1 MHLHRFIVLFLCIL
15 SPFIAADYQAKD
27 YSHLLGMPGFNDEL
41 LQIHFKLYEGYV
53 KNTNE
58 IADKLKNTINPGS
71 YDNGALRRRFGWEF
85 DGMRLHEIYFDNLGG
100 KKGLENTDPLFRALS
115 DQFGSFEKWKQDFIA
130 TGMMRGVGWALLYY
144 DPEYHR
150 LFNVWI
156 NEHDTGHL
164 VRGIPILV
172 MDVFEHAYITQYKL
186 DRAKYIEAFFN
197 NINWE
202 TVSKRYR
209 S

>member
-1 MHLHRFIVLFLCIL
+1 MILLRLIALFVCFL
-15 SPFIAADYQAKD
+15 SPFLSADYQAKN

-41 LQIHFKLYEGYV
+41 LQMHFKLYEGYI

-58 IADKLKNTINPGS
+58 ISEKLKTTPIPNS
-71 YDNGALRRRFGWEF
+71 YENGALRRRFGWEF

-100 KKGLENTDPLFRALS
+100 KQGFEKTDPLYKALS
-115 DQFGSFEKWKQDFIA
+115 DQFGSFEKWKEDFIA
-130 TGMMRGVGWALLYY
+130 TGMMRGIGWALLYY
-144 DPEYHR
+144 DPECHK

-164 VRGIPILV
+164 VRGIPILL